1 MKCSVNHIS
10 QSTTQRLQL
19 VNGFLVNGL
28 PYSTLE
34 NATNIGPLKH
44 RYIMETFFADIV
56 GFS

>member
-1 MKCSVNHIS
+1 MLVNGF
-10 QSTTQRLQL
+10 L

-34 NATNIGPLKH
+34 NATNIVPLKH
-44 RYIMETFFADIV
+44 RYIMKTFSIDIV